1 MRALV
6 TVGVGAVLTVAGV
19 AVVYWP
25 AGLIVAGLGLLTFGA
40 LYDFG
45 DFEQ

>member
-1 MRALV
+1 MRAFV

-19 AVVYWP
+19 AFVFWP
-25 AGLIVAGLGLLTFGA
+25 AALIVAGLGLLTFGA

-45 DFEQ
+45 DFEE